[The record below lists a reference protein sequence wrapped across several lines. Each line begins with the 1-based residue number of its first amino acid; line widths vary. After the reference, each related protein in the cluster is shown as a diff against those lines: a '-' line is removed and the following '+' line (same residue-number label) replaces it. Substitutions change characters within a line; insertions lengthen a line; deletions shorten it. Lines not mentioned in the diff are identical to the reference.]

1 MLLLNLYQENK
12 TAFMIVLIVAV
23 SIRIATYLLR
33 GTALLRLS
41 KAEGFKN
48 GYLAFVPF
56 VSPFVL
62 GKLSGYEKK
71 RDKLLLILSLLK
83 AVLLLAFAGT
93 GFYSA
98 KTVLSFAEK
107 CAEKGTFM
115 ELSMFYSVIPALL
128 IFVILAVVS
137 VLFAVYYFI
146 SLYSVYKKADGKRA
160 VIWLILSFIPLVSP
174 IILFLLSFKK
184 YEQ

>member
-1 MLLLNLYQENK
+1 MSLFSLYTENK

-62 GKLSGYEKK
+62 GKLSENEKK

-83 AVLLLAFAGT
+83 AVLLVAFSGT
-93 GFYSA
+93 GYYSA
-98 KTVLSFAEK
+98 KTILSFAEK
-107 CAEKGTFM
+107 CAEKGTSM

-128 IFVILAVVS
+128 IFIILAVVS

-146 SLYSVYKKADGKRA
+146 SLYNVYKKADEKRT
-160 VIWLILSFIPLVSP
+160 VIWLILSFLPLLAP
-174 IILFLLSFKK
+174 IILFVLSFKN